1 MQENTKWYWEQKKHQ
16 QVIVFPTR
24 NIVHIC
30 IDFMVVKDVH
40 NINRNFFNRNQE
52 MQALQRH
59 LICLTNS
66 DHDYIFY

>member
-1 MQENTKWYWEQKKHQ
+1 MDRDQKQQQ
-16 QVIVFPTR
+16 QVIIFPIH

-40 NINRNFFNRNQE
+40 NINRKKFNRNQE

-66 DHDYIFY
+66 DHTYIFY